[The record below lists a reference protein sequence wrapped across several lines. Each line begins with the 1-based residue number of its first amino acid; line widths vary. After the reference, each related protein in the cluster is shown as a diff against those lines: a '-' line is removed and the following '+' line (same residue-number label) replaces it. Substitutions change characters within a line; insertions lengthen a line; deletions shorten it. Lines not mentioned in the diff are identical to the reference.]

1 MSEGK
6 TPSTHHA
13 AVAASAGHGSASRW
27 ESSAP
32 IRYPDPDIVVLDP
45 RFQPMVLANAAIERI
60 ATGFRFTEGPVYYGD
75 GRYLVFSDIPNDALL
90 RWDEITGVVAP
101 LRQPTGN
108 PDGNTRDREGRL
120 LSCELGSR
128 TLTRT
133 EHDGT
138 VTVLAASFEGTRLT
152 GPNDVVVK
160 SDRSIWFSD
169 NGAGIRG
176 NYLGEKAEQELPFRV
191 YRLDPVNGVL
201 SIAIGDMERPNGLC
215 FSPDE
220 TRLYVVDTPGGAKTT
235 HVYDIVD
242 GKAVNGRLFFDA
254 MPGYA
259 DGIRCDT
266 DGNVWCGFSGGPGQ
280 DGVAVFAPDAHL
292 ARAHSVA
299 GTLCQPL
306 LRWPQTEPPVHDRQ
320 PIRLRPLRR
329 SPGQPWRLNRWGC
342 LVNSHYAG
350 PIFIPR
356 DVPRGHGSSVAIF
369 ICSALRYA
377 LPP

>member
-1 MSEGK
+1 MSEGR

-13 AVAASAGHGSASRW
+13 AVAASAGRGSASRW

-45 RFQPMVLANAAIERI
+45 RFQPMVLGNAALERI

-101 LRQPTGN
+101 LRQPAGN

-120 LSCELGSR
+120 MSCELGSR

-160 SDRSIWFSD
+160 SDRSIWCSD

-176 NYLGEKAEQELPFRV
+176 NSLGEKAAQAWPLRV
-191 YRLDPVNGVL
+191 SRLDPVHGVL
-201 SIAIGDMERPNGLC
+201 SIAIGAMARPNGLG
-215 FSPDE
+215 FSPDA
-220 TRLYVVDTPGGAKTT
+220 TRLDVVETPGGAKTT
-235 HVYDIVD
+235 QVYAIVD

-266 DGNVWCGFSGGPGQ
+266 AGNVWCGFSGGPGQ
-280 DGVAVFAPDAHL
+280 EGVAVCAPDATVL
-292 ARAHSVA
+292 GRMLLPERCAN
-299 GTLCQPL
+299 LCFGG
-306 LRWPQTEPPVHDRQ
+306 RTRN
-320 PIRLRPLRR
+320 RLFMTASLFVFALYVEAQ
-329 SPGQPWRLNRWGC
+329 SNPGG
-342 LVNSHYAG
+342 
-350 PIFIPR
+350 
-356 DVPRGHGSSVAIF
+356 
-369 ICSALRYA
+369 
-377 LPP
+377 